1 MSERLPLV
9 PPDISGLSYLSPLGR
24 GGFADVFLYRQ
35 SVPSREVAVKIF
47 LRKFQANS
55 PSAISFMAEAN
66 NLAKLGG
73 HPNIVNIFEANIS
86 RDGNPYISMEYCPT
100 SLGKSWRTN
109 PLGLEAVLDIGVQI
123 ACALETVHR
132 NNLIHRDIKPSNILV
147 NSFGTP
153 VLSDFGIAGEINVA
167 DTNDQIAMSLPW
179 SAPEVVSLQS
189 LGSVTSD
196 VFSLGATLYSLL
208 AGRTPFESTDPKQN
222 ENEKLKARIIKA
234 IYTPIPRS
242 GIPRIVEEFLNKA
255 MYRDPKQRF
264 GSMQEFAMALNEL
277 QAALQ
282 FQVTRLSIN
291 SSISSV
297 NSDDGAPKYPCGHA
311 RVDVSGL
318 NVGVYVEP
326 IGGSRKKKTLP
337 ELPED
342 QCPIC
347 SRADAFVPQK
357 KRFKIG
363 PLFWVLLGAVVFGFV
378 VTSLLLSSPGV

>member
-1 MSERLPLV
+1 
-9 PPDISGLSYLSPLGR
+9 
-24 GGFADVFLYRQ
+24 
-35 SVPSREVAVKIF
+35 
-47 LRKFQANS
+47 
-55 PSAISFMAEAN
+55 
-66 NLAKLGG
+66 
-73 HPNIVNIFEANIS
+73 
-86 RDGNPYISMEYCPT
+86 
-100 SLGKSWRTN
+100 
-109 PLGLEAVLDIGVQI
+109 VQI

-242 GIPRIVEEFLNKA
+242 GIPRIVEEFLNKS

-297 NSDDGAPKYPCGHA
+297 NSDDGASKYPCGHA